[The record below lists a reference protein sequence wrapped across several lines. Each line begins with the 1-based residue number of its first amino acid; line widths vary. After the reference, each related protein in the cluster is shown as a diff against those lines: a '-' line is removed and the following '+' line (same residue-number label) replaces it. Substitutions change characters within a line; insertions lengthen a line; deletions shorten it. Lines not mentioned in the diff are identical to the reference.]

1 MKVKKN
7 KAYCNARN
15 KVLNF
20 INSEQHLEVP
30 FLLAQV
36 DVDLARVEDL
46 HMLQSLYVFFLN
58 ENLSG
63 SDLAPPLRQ
72 EVLELI
78 QAVPA
83 MGPHWEQIGFQGLDP
98 RTDLNRAMKILSV
111 LQVPTD
117 N

>member
-1 MKVKKN
+1 MEVKRN
-7 KAYCNARN
+7 EAYFHTRN

-36 DVDLARVEDL
+36 DVDLARAEDL
-46 HMLQSLYVFFLN
+46 HMLRSLYVFFLN

-63 SDLAPPLRQ
+63 KDLVAPLRQ
-72 EVLELI
+72 DVLELI

-83 MGPHWEQIGFQGLDP
+83 MGPHWEKIGFQGLDP

-111 LQVPTD
+111 LQVPKD
-117 N
+117 K